1 MTGASPI
8 KVLFV
13 CTGNICRSAM
23 AEGIARA
30 IVEDRYPG
38 QAGSLSFSSAGVAAI
53 DGLHATDYAVMAARG
68 FGADISA
75 HTARLLHP
83 DMIVESDLVAVMEE
97 AEHRVANMLSRREN
111 EEKIIMLSGLSS
123 AAGELDVVPGEPI
136 GDRLERL
143 IEAAGLIEDP
153 SAIEDPIGGR
163 LFEYESIAG
172 ELAARLDDLLG
183 MLLGP

>member
-1 MTGASPI
+1 
-8 KVLFV
+8 
-13 CTGNICRSAM
+13 
-23 AEGIARA
+23 
-30 IVEDRYPG
+30 
-38 QAGSLSFSSAGVAAI
+38 
-53 DGLHATDYAVMAARG
+53 
-68 FGADISA
+68 
-75 HTARLLHP
+75 
-83 DMIVESDLVAVMEE
+83 
-97 AEHRVANMLSRREN
+97 
-111 EEKIIMLSGLSS
+111 MLSGLSR

>member
-1 MTGASPI
+1 VTGTAPL

-23 AEGIARA
+23 AEGIAKA
-30 IVEDRYPG
+30 MVDDRYRER
-38 QAGSLSFSSAGVAAI
+38 AGSLSFSSAGVAAI

-97 AEHRVANMLSRREN
+97 AEHRVANLLSRRKN
-111 EEKIIMLSGLSS
+111 EEKIIMLSALSG
-123 AAGELDVVPGEPI
+123 AAAELDVVPGETI

-143 IEAAGLIEDP
+143 IEAARLIEDP
-153 SAIEDPIGGR
+153 SAIEDPIGRR

-172 ELAARLDDLLG
+172 EFAARLDDLLG
-183 MLLGP
+183 LLLGP